1 MSIFTYDY
9 FIEFVKSACYVIPMK
24 PMKSFMSERLK
35 QLTADIDAGLAEK
48 ESRAEYIKDTLVDIR
63 DLSLGYMRRAVADLK
78 PPREGI
84 EEILGECS
92 VPFNKQWNLRLILEH
107 VGLAEEP
114 DKEDD
119 LFLHYQLKSRTDSTV
134 HEIADLRWG
143 VYNSLKLVHKGIDV
157 EGGWIEG
164 KPLTTEETAGFM
176 SDVTKLL
183 SSWLT
188 GPNSRNEVSFAYLE
202 F

>member
-1 MSIFTYDY
+1 
-9 FIEFVKSACYVIPMK
+9 MK
-24 PMKSFMSERLK
+24 PMKSFIGERLK
-35 QLTADIDAGLAEK
+35 QLTADIDADLAEK

-63 DLSLGYMRRAVADLK
+63 DLSLGYMRHAVADLK

-92 VPFNKQWNLRLILEH
+92 VPFNKQWNLHLILEH

-119 LFLHYQLKSRTDSTV
+119 LFLHYQLKSWTSSTV

-143 VYNSLKLVHKGIDV
+143 VYNPLTLVHKGIDANGVWV
-157 EGGWIEG
+157 EN
-164 KPLTTEETAGFM
+164 KPLTAEETAGFM
-176 SDVTKLL
+176 SDVIKHL

-188 GPNSRNEVSFAYLE
+188 GPNSRNEVSFPDLE